1 MKTPAN
7 PFTIHVIDAHDVVP
21 YIAAPR
27 PLIVN
32 RLRPYITNA
41 LTRTGRGLVQTSRV
55 AVFVV
60 TELSR
65 MIVGIGIGLVKG
77 VRVFY
82 YALLVMLEF
91 LFVKIP
97 VFIVGLIVLIMAIG
111 FGYGIVDALYRGF
124 HHLPLH

>member
-21 YIAAPR
+21 YIAVPR
-27 PLIVN
+27 PSIVN

-65 MIVGIGIGLVKG
+65 MIVGAGIGAVTGLRLLYSFLAAILEFFFIKLPVFVIG
-77 VRVFY
+77 VVF
-82 YALLVMLEF
+82 LLVTIAFSLGILDAMYRA
-91 LFVKIP
+91 
-97 VFIVGLIVLIMAIG
+97 VLA
-111 FGYGIVDALYRGF
+111 
-124 HHLPLH
+124 HH

>member
-27 PLIVN
+27 PSIVN
-32 RLRPYITNA
+32 RVRPYIAEA
-41 LTRTGRGLVQTSRV
+41 LTGLVQTGRV
-55 AVFVV
+55 AGFVV

-111 FGYGIVDALYRGF
+111 FGYSIVDALYRGF

>member
-27 PLIVN
+27 PSIVN

-41 LTRTGRGLVQTSRV
+41 VTRTGRGLVQTSRV

-97 VFIVGLIVLIMAIG
+97 VFIVA
-111 FGYGIVDALYRGF
+111 
-124 HHLPLH
+124 